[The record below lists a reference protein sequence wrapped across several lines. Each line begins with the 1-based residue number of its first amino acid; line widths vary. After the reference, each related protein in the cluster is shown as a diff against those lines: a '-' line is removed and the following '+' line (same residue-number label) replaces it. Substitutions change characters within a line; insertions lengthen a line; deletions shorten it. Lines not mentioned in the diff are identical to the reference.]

1 MEHQGEQQYRCSS
14 ALAAGSLATV
24 CARQFTSVEPG
35 AFLTEFANNA
45 QAIPQP
51 PAYADPSLPTSV
63 MRQVY
68 AHPES
73 LPFELGDPA
82 KGVEKIFELSR
93 LSNPPLQFP
102 LGRDAIKFLSD
113 ATAEHT
119 KIVEE
124 YASWSDGLVLE
135 K

>member
-1 MEHQGEQQYRCSS
+1 MC
-14 ALAAGSLATV
+14 T
-24 CARQFTSVEPG
+24 RQFTSVEPG

>member
-1 MEHQGEQQYRCSS
+1 M
-14 ALAAGSLATV
+14 
-24 CARQFTSVEPG
+24 EPG

-93 LSNPPLQFP
+93 LSNPPLQCP

-113 ATAEHT
+113 ATAEQT
-119 KIVEE
+119 NIVEK